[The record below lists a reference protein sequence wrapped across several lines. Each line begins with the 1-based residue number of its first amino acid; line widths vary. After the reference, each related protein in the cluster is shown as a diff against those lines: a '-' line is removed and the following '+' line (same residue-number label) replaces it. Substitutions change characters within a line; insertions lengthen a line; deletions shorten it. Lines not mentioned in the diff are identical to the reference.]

1 MMPEPG
7 IPRDDALRGA
17 EGLTGAPGARA
28 VGSFLESRGWRVTAA
43 RPVQALYRPGREAL
57 VRYRVEARGPDGA
70 RRVLIMCAEVRA
82 RRNDLSPAPDW
93 LAERFGIA
101 DPVGREGPYLVWAFP
116 YDPTLSALP
125 AAADGG
131 SVRALL
137 GRRAPAAVS
146 VQALRYRPRRRAV
159 FRYRVVGGRRAA
171 EVLYGKVLRER
182 KLRRARE
189 VMEEVR
195 SRRVRLATGVE
206 AGGLLLAPALPGR
219 SLRDLLLCGGPLP
232 SAERVAG
239 LLGALETGG
248 AASRPDP
255 AAEAWATVSLI
266 ERIAPEAAGD
276 AARVAERVE
285 RGAASG
291 ATGIRTVHGDLYENQ
306 VLVDDDFSL
315 GLVDLDDVGPGELAM
330 DAANFSAHLLAL
342 AMAVPSAARRL
353 IAYRAILRPA
363 LAARAGLD
371 ERRLGPREGL
381 AMLKL
386 STGPFR
392 VLEACW
398 PAALGRRVEVA
409 LRLSTGGGW

>member
-1 MMPEPG
+1 MTPEPD
-7 IPRDDALRGA
+7 IPRDNALQGA

-70 RRVLIMCAEVRA
+70 RRVLIMCAEVR
-82 RRNDLSPAPDW
+82 RRRSDPSPAPDW
-93 LAERFGIA
+93 FAERFGIA
-101 DPVGREGPYLVWAFP
+101 DPVGREGPYLVWVFP

-131 SVRALL
+131 SVRPLL

-159 FRYRVVGGRRAA
+159 FRYRVVGGRRAP

-195 SRRVRLATGVE
+195 GRRVRLAIGAEVD
-206 AGGLLLAPALPGR
+206 GLLLAPALPGR
-219 SLRDLLLCGGPLP
+219 SLRDLLLRGGALP

-239 LLGALETGG
+239 LLGALEARGVD
-248 AASRPDP
+248 ASFPDP
-255 AAEAWATVSLI
+255 ATDAWATVSLI
-266 ERIAPEAAGD
+266 QRVAPEAAAD

-306 VLVDDDFSL
+306 ILVDDDFSL

-342 AMAVPSAARRL
+342 AMAIPAA
-353 IAYRAILRPA
+353 
-363 LAARAGLD
+363 
-371 ERRLGPREGL
+371 ERRLVAYRTILRLAFASRLEVAHRQLDWREGL

-386 STGPFR
+386 AAGPFR
-392 VLEACW
+392 VLEAGW
-398 PAALGRRVEVA
+398 PRAVRQRAEVA
-409 LRLSTGGGW
+409 LRLCTGG